1 MQWSATTTYTL
12 HIVCSKHAL
21 QLLLQQAHLAQLLRC
36 RDRWWVGSKMNAP
49 CTWQEEQSQKLWRI
63 ELRNPA
69 FSCSFCLMF
78 IYGQTKKLYK
88 SPLRLGVI
96 GVYCVKIKQ
105 PCSLSCYNHRK
116 RKANMMK
123 FWDKLVRGVS
133 LSCQCLEVFTRRTKR
148 PDRHHPPLLSILK
161 TPQQPLSAS
170 SSTILS
176 FKILS

>member
-1 MQWSATTTYTL
+1 
-12 HIVCSKHAL
+12 
-21 QLLLQQAHLAQLLRC
+21 
-36 RDRWWVGSKMNAP
+36 MNAP
-49 CTWQEEQSQKLWRI
+49 RTWQEEQSQKLWRI

-69 FSCSFCLMF
+69 FRCSFCLMF

-105 PCSLSCYNHRK
+105 PCSLSYYNHRK

-133 LSCQCLEVFTRRTKR
+133 LSCHRLEVFTRNTKH
-148 PDRHHPPLLSILK
+148 PDRQDPPLLSILK

>member
-1 MQWSATTTYTL
+1 
-12 HIVCSKHAL
+12 
-21 QLLLQQAHLAQLLRC
+21 
-36 RDRWWVGSKMNAP
+36 MNAP
-49 CTWQEEQSQKLWRI
+49 CTWQEEQSQKLRRI

-69 FSCSFCLMF
+69 FRCSFCLMF

-105 PCSLSCYNHRK
+105 PCSLSYYNHRK

-123 FWDKLVRGVS
+123 FRDKLVRGVS
-133 LSCQCLEVFTRRTKR
+133 LSCQCLEVFTSRTKTKR

>member
-1 MQWSATTTYTL
+1 MTE
-12 HIVCSKHAL
+12 L
-21 QLLLQQAHLAQLLRC
+21 QC

-49 CTWQEEQSQKLWRI
+49 RTWQEEQSQKLWRF

-69 FSCSFCLMF
+69 FRCSFCLMF

-105 PCSLSCYNHRK
+105 PCSLSYYNHRK

-133 LSCQCLEVFTRRTKR
+133 LSCHRLEVFTRRTKL
-148 PDRHHPPLLSILK
+148 PEIHDPPLLSILK
-161 TPQQPLSAS
+161 TPQKPLSAS

>member
-1 MQWSATTTYTL
+1 
-12 HIVCSKHAL
+12 
-21 QLLLQQAHLAQLLRC
+21 
-36 RDRWWVGSKMNAP
+36 MNAP
-49 CTWQEEQSQKLWRI
+49 RTWQEEQSQKLWRI

-69 FSCSFCLMF
+69 FRCSFCLMF

-105 PCSLSCYNHRK
+105 PCSLSYYNHRK

-133 LSCQCLEVFTRRTKR
+133 LSCHRLEVFTRRTKH
-148 PDRHHPPLLSILK
+148 PDRQDPPLLSILK